1 MTMQNKPDKGS
12 EPIPGV
18 LLLPEAKW
26 NLTGLFLHDQF
37 ILDFIRKVRDHL
49 NVAPFRWVHGAPL
62 SYKWNGGRVDP
73 EFRITRNQIDETL
86 NACKA
91 LDIGCMLTFSNRFI
105 SRSDLDDP
113 ECNYLLERINGWSIK
128 KNGVIVASDRLADYI
143 RKTFPDLHLMASII
157 KVTCEKGT
165 GDLDYYRKLEA
176 EFDAYV
182 VDVDDNTNYDL
193 LEKLDPSKAEILV
206 NSCCVY
212 HCPFKA
218 EHYDILVK
226 VHDPASGVTQE
237 TVLEYQKKNC
247 RAYPI
252 GRQLGKTR
260 NHCLT
265 WEELQ
270 MLYNMGFRSFKLQGR
285 HTTSLTGILYDIC
298 HYVFENSQAAPGI
311 FHSFV

>member
-1 MTMQNKPDKGS
+1 MMTDKNS
-12 EPIPGV
+12 TDISSAIFNP
-18 LLLPEAKW
+18 LLFPEAQW
-26 NLTGLFLHDQF
+26 NLTGLFFHDPF
-37 ILDFIRKVRDHL
+37 ITDFIRRIRDHL
-49 NVAPFRWVHGAPL
+49 KVNPFKWVHGAPL

-73 EFRITRNQIDETL
+73 SFNITPDEIDRL
-86 NACKA
+86 INRYKA

-105 SRSDLDDP
+105 TKDDLDDP
-113 ECNYLLERINGWSIK
+113 ECNYLLEKISECDSG
-128 KNGVIVASDRLADYI
+128 KNGIIVASDILAEYI
-143 RKTFPDLHLMASII
+143 RGRYPNLHLMASII

-165 GDLDYYRKLEA
+165 GNLSYYRSLESN
-176 EFDAYV
+176 FDSYV
-182 VDVDDNTNYDL
+182 VDVNDNVNYDL
-193 LEKLDPSKAEILV
+193 LENLDRSKAEFLV

-226 VHDPASGVTQE
+226 VHDKNSEITMD

-247 RAYPI
+247 KAYPI

-265 WEELQ
+265 MEELLR
-270 MLYNMGFRSFKLQGR
+270 LYEMGFRNFKLQGR
-285 HTTSLTGILYDIC
+285 YTTSLIGIIYDIC
-298 HYVFENSQAAPGI
+298 HYVFEQEQTGPQV